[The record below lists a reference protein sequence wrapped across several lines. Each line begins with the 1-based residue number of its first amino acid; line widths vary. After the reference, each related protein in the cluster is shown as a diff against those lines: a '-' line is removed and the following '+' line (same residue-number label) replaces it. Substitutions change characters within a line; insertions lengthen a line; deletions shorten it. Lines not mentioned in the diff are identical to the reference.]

1 MTGPISLKPD
11 PTPDAKFALR
21 RQRTFLFLSG
31 IFLGT
36 LTMLNLLGISRF
48 LDASF
53 EIFGVTV
60 PIVLAVGVLPYPITF
75 LCTDLIGELFGRK
88 RASDLVL
95 MGLILNL
102 WVVFILWLGG
112 ALPGFE
118 PIDPATGLPV
128 IDEGG
133 RLPVFFE
140 VRNLTYGSVLA
151 SMIAYLTAQY
161 CDVRLF
167 HFWKWLT
174 GGRYLWIRNNGSTLV
189 SQLVDTVA
197 VVLVTAYVANAL
209 PVDETR
215 PMLPQLMVFIWSGYI
230 YKLTVALI
238 DTGPAYAAIHYLR
251 PLLGL
256 KQNEEIDPND
266 FGKTVVF
273 AGYAARKRV
282 EVDS

>member
-1 MTGPISLKPD
+1 MKPD

-118 PIDPATGLPV
+118 PIEPATGLPV
-128 IDEGG
+128 LDEGG

-140 VRNLTYGSVLA
+140 VRRLTYGSVQA
-151 SMIAYLTAQY
+151 SMIADLTAQY

-174 GGRYLWIRNNGSTLV
+174 GGRY
-189 SQLVDTVA
+189 
-197 VVLVTAYVANAL
+197 
-209 PVDETR
+209 
-215 PMLPQLMVFIWSGYI
+215 
-230 YKLTVALI
+230 
-238 DTGPAYAAIHYLR
+238 
-251 PLLGL
+251 
-256 KQNEEIDPND
+256 
-266 FGKTVVF
+266 
-273 AGYAARKRV
+273 
-282 EVDS
+282 